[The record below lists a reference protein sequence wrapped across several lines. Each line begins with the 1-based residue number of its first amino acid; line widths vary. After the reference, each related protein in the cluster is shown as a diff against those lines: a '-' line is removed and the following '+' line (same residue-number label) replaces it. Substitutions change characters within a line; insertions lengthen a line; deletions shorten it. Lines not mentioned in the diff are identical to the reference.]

1 MPGEKK
7 KQSFLQASEQG
18 EVRHVQEVQQ
28 PAWKA
33 VQQHAAPLICLRG

>member
-7 KQSFLQASEQG
+7 KQSFLQASEQ